1 MREQI
6 LKSLQEYYE
15 THKRNPRYLVLPTT
29 LARRFE
35 REFIGAEIPC
45 IAFGLVVVEDAR
57 AETAKL
63 ADA

>member
-15 THKRNPRYLVLPTT
+15 MHKHNPRYLVLPTT

-35 REFIGAEIPC
+35 MEFANAKLPC
-45 IAFGLVVVEDAR
+45 IAFGLIVVEDAR
-57 AETAKL
+57 AESAML